1 MAAIINSGRNKIALQ
16 QSNSQPL
23 NITKFV
29 FANVP
34 GLDPSAAVDLNQS
47 MPAAEHIVY
56 EKNKDAQ
63 GYVAPD
69 QVVYSVILSPDVGDF
84 YFNWIGLVDADNTLI
99 SVSYSPLQF
108 KYKTVGL
115 AVGNTLTRNF
125 LTQYANA
132 AEITGIN
139 VAAEAWQID
148 FMGRL
153 DSADENMRADMHD
166 FFGNGYFI
174 GDGFK
179 ITTEG
184 ATVKAKAGYG
194 YVGGY
199 RVVLGADQVINT
211 GPLPKAI
218 WLKAHLNKGPSSSN
232 VVATFFAVSTAEV
245 LTNYTDAQNNKHFY
259 VKLADVS
266 AAYAVTEFRKFRNTA
281 DCLIKAIFDELDSK
295 SNNGH
300 VHTFDS
306 IQGRPVSYPPS
317 AHGHAWGEI
326 SGKPVSYPPTTHTH
340 SANDITEGVFADA
353 RIPNTMS
360 GKNFTG
366 PLKTNSGFNA
376 DSAPG
381 SERYNYWYTNGIP
394 RWRMGVAGDAET
406 GANAG
411 ATFALVSFND
421 EGQYNGT
428 PLTVERKTNIAT
440 FGVTPKFPAAAK
452 GDKSTNGASTAFV
465 KESGHTYGNFFQ
477 IAANGTLDGTTF
489 AGCAFLFNNNNA
501 KATATIN
508 VNGLR
513 VGDSFTFINPS
524 SIAHAISTVA
534 GHLIVYVSPY
544 PNAASIDIYPGE
556 KIELTY
562 DGVNFLCTSWHQNY
576 NLKLS
581 GVCTAT
587 TAPPG
592 TNNEQL
598 ATTAFIGITG
608 LGLTASATINDCN
621 LFVSNGWRT
630 ITGATINAPY
640 LGFTGILF
648 CSTRD
653 NTRAVQ
659 NAMAANGTM
668 EVRLFQRVQTGENTW
683 SPWKE
688 FALLDSPEF
697 TGAPKAPTAPQNSNN
712 TQISNTAY
720 VYQAIL
726 SSKIQTLIWSGS
738 STAFDMDTLSG
749 GHPGTGFYLVTV
761 SGYSPSLIYL
771 IKDSSASAV
780 GYASTPD
787 GSGINVITVAVDS
800 SNTIRAFKSTTA
812 GQSPYLAISAIYRI
826 G

>member
-29 FANVP
+29 FANIP

-179 ITTEG
+179 IITEG

-232 VVATFFAVSTAEV
+232 VVATFVAASTAEV

-259 VKLADVS
+259 VKLADIS

-281 DCLIKAIFDELDSK
+281 DCLIKAIFDELDNK

-300 VHTFDS
+300 SHTFDS
-306 IQGRPVSYPPS
+306 IQGRPAAYPPTSHNHQWIDLENRPVSYPPS
-317 AHGHAWGEI
+317 AHFHGW
-326 SGKPVSYPPTTHTH
+326 
-340 SANDITEGVFADA
+340 NDIQGTMPANKLPFSYAVSVLAGHIPQRDLNGDLFVNT
-353 RIPNTMS
+353 PNT
-360 GKNFTG
+360 ND
-366 PLKTNSGFNA
+366 NST
-376 DSAPG
+376 
-381 SERYNYWYTNGIP
+381 R
-394 RWRMGVAGDAET
+394 VA
-406 GANAG
+406 N
-411 ATFALVSFND
+411 
-421 EGQYNGT
+421 
-428 PLTVERKTNIAT
+428 
-440 FGVTPKFPAAAK
+440 
-452 GDKSTNGASTAFV
+452 TAFV
-465 KESGHTYGNFFQ
+465 KLALAALIDSSPEALNTLNELAAAIGDDPNF
-477 IAANGTLDGTTF
+477 AA
-489 AGCAFLFNNNNA
+489 
-501 KATATIN
+501 
-508 VNGLR
+508 
-513 VGDSFTFINPS
+513 
-524 SIAHAISTVA
+524 TVA
-534 GHLIVYVSPY
+534 NQIGQKAPLLSP
-544 PNAASIDIYPGE
+544 
-556 KIELTY
+556 
-562 DGVNFLCTSWHQNY
+562 NF
-576 NLKLS
+576 S
-581 GVCTAT
+581 GVPS
-587 TAPPG
+587 APTPAAG
-592 TNNEQL
+592 TNNSQI
-598 ATTAFIGITG
+598 ATTAFIGLTG
-608 LGLTASATINDCN
+608 LGLTTSATTNDCN

-640 LGFTGILF
+640 IGFTGILL

-812 GQSPYLAISAIYRI
+812 GQSPYLALSAIYKI